1 MENIENLD
9 DLIAEFVQRV
19 NQDIIEFGID
29 SVFMPNP
36 VISTKPKFCF
46 IGMEPS
52 TGGLGI
58 PKLKA
63 LIEEGHLN
71 FLYSEEDFILH
82 YCAFHYLCDQSFDYA
97 ITDISKGAMNVKLAT
112 LNSNLR
118 YEKWLPLLVMEWE
131 LMNNP
136 ISIAIGKGLK
146 NKMNEL
152 HHDPDHTI
160 LHYSWNNSKWIK
172 DAQVLIENESP
183 KNDFDNFEK
192 LLKQFSIE
200 LMEKMGYTKSMI
212 DKVIVKFSA
221 KLPEWKKALLALY
234 RYNFRNISR
243 RH

>member
-1 MENIENLD
+1 MENIENMD
-9 DLIAEFVQRV
+9 DLIAEFALRV
-19 NQDIIEFGID
+19 EQDIVDFGVD

-36 VISTKPKFCF
+36 IISTRPKYCF

-97 ITDISKGAMNVKLAT
+97 ITDISKGAIVVKLASST
-112 LNSNLR
+112 SFDR
-118 YEKWLPLLVMEWE
+118 YQKWLPLLEKE
-131 LMNNP
+131 LAILHNP
-136 ISIAIGKGLK
+136 TNIAIGKGLNGK
-146 NKMNEL
+146 LNDL
-152 HHDPDHTI
+152 GFYPDNTI
-160 LHYSWNNSKWIK
+160 LHYSWNNCKWIK
-172 DAQVLIENESP
+172 VAQVLIDNESP

-200 LMEKMGYTKSMI
+200 LMERMGYTSSMI
-212 DKVIVKFSA
+212 DKVTMKFSA

-243 RH
+243 RD